1 MTGSARPFSPT
12 QDLSPGMRLIEASA
26 GTGKTWNISNLFV
39 RLLAEAP
46 LPDLKV
52 DRILVVTFTEAAT
65 ADLRDRVRRRLR
77 EAANAIEAHLRTR
90 QMPDDPVFLHL
101 VAEGARIGDLDGRL
115 RRLREALESFDRASI
130 STIHSFCQRMLRL
143 NAFESRLAF
152 DQEVLTDIGPLLDE
166 VTHDFW
172 VAVTHDRWPALVRHL
187 RAGHTLKA
195 LRSLAGAV
203 GETTVPIV
211 PAIEPD
217 EPEPSI
223 EQAQWTGKVAD
234 FAAAWQV
241 AQDDVV
247 AAVHSAIDGKRMKA
261 AWQPEVVARAA
272 GELDRWLA
280 EGADPSAARAG
291 ALRWFRQSA
300 VEAGALAPGGV
311 RRPPEHA
318 FFAVCEELAQAAEGL
333 AAAFD
338 AWAAWMRGRFV
349 GYVRRELARRKAAR
363 RVQSFQD
370 LLALLR
376 ERLDGDAD
384 GRLTAAIRSRFDA
397 ALIDEFQDTD
407 PVQWAIFQQ
416 VFMHPEGRLYLI
428 GDPKQAIYAFR
439 HADVFAYLQAK
450 QATPE
455 DDRFTLTVNHRADR
469 PMVDVL
475 NRMFGRLDPLPFAI
489 DEIPYDP
496 VTTPGDEVRIRLGK
510 GTVPPFHVTFLPGE
524 ADGKPLGK
532 GVVDE
537 LVPGL
542 VAREI
547 RDFLASGVE
556 VREASGDWRPMRPGD
571 VAVLVRKNRQA
582 EAVQEALR
590 AAGVP
595 SVRHGA
601 DNVLRTGEASEIA
614 LVLAALLEP
623 SRLARLKPAMATRLV
638 GVSANEIAS
647 FETNADALD
656 AHIDLFRDLSEAWVA
671 HGFSRMFREL
681 LDRTGAVARL
691 LDAPGGERRVTNT
704 LHIAELAGRA
714 EFEGGLKPGGVLA
727 WLRQQ
732 QGEESTGA
740 EAAELRL
747 ESDAEA
753 VEILT
758 MHRSKGLEF
767 RLVWCPYLWDD
778 MVGVAD
784 VLKFH
789 DPDDDFVA
797 KLDIGSDEGARA
809 RHQEQATF
817 EGRSEN
823 LRMLYV
829 ALTRAKHRCAIVA
842 GHINRVGGSPLS
854 WLLHRRPGADAR
866 EMFAATAQAVGSLGS
881 DALLQEV
888 RDLEGPDLSVRVH
901 GEDAA
906 AMGPVPPG
914 DGTPVASRVEARTW
928 RRRREIDA
936 AWRRVSFSGL
946 IKGDDAPR
954 EGPEAEGRERDEGD
968 PAAGDA
974 PAVGVQSAGLGH
986 SAPDARP
993 AGNGQA
999 AIVMASDRPGTT
1011 PILFADLKPGRE
1023 TGDCLHDI
1031 LEHIDFRADRGD
1043 WMPVIAQSL
1052 ARYGM
1057 EPDLAG
1063 GIADG
1068 LVEVLATP
1076 LDGPGGTVR
1085 LRDVALTDRRSELAF
1100 EFPVLDDG
1108 VDAAG
1113 PSRVGRVMLARP
1125 FQEIAGG
1132 ALDPDYWRR
1141 IRALP
1146 FSAFHGFLRGFI
1158 DLVFK
1163 VGDRWYLLDYKS
1175 NHLGATREAYD
1186 AAAMAGSM
1194 AEGHYYL
1201 QYHLYAVALHR
1212 FLSWR
1217 LPGYRYQD
1225 HFGGVFYLFLRGMPG
1240 GAAVGDAGV
1249 FRDVPPKERILA
1261 LSALMG

>member
-1 MTGSARPFSPT
+1 MSGTARPFPPT

-46 LPDLKV
+46 LDALTV

-65 ADLRDRVRRRLR
+65 ADLRDRIRKRLR
-77 EAANAIEAHLRTR
+77 EAAGAIEARLRGGPA
-90 QMPDDPVFLHL
+90 PDDPVFRHL
-101 VAEGARIGDLDGRL
+101 VDEGTRVGDLDDRL

-143 NAFESRLAF
+143 NAFESRVAF
-152 DQEVLTDIGPLLDE
+152 DQELLTDIGPLLDE
-166 VTHDFW
+166 ITQDFR
-172 VAVTHDRWPALVRHL
+172 VAATHDRWPALVRHL
-187 RAGHTLKA
+187 QDAHA
-195 LRSLAGAV
+195 LRDLRDLAGAV
-203 GETTVPIV
+203 GETAVPIV
-211 PAIEPD
+211 PDLAPDAPEPD
-217 EPEPSI
+217 LG
-223 EQAQWTGKVAD
+223 QDRWALRVAD
-234 FAAAWQV
+234 FAPAWQ
-241 AQDDVV
+241 AARDDVV
-247 AAVHSAIDGKRMKA
+247 AAILAAIDGGRMKA
-261 AWQPEVVARAA
+261 SWQAEVVIGAA
-272 GELDRWLA
+272 GEVDRWLA
-280 EGADPSAARAG
+280 DGADPSEARAG
-291 ALRWFRQSA
+291 ALRWFRQSVA
-300 VEAGALAPGGV
+300 EDGARSTKGV
-311 RRPPEHA
+311 RRPPEHPFLAECEA
-318 FFAVCEELAQAAEGL
+318 FAL
-333 AAAFD
+333 AADAQTAIFD

-370 LLALLR
+370 LLGLLR
-376 ERLDGDAD
+376 ERLDGEAGDL
-384 GRLTAAIRSRFDA
+384 LTAAVRARFDA

-407 PVQWAIFQQ
+407 PVQWAIFQR
-416 VFMHPEGRLYLI
+416 VFIHPEGRLYLI

-450 QATPE
+450 AATPE

-475 NRMFGRLDPLPFAI
+475 NRMFGRLDPLPFAF

-496 VTTPGDEVRIRLGK
+496 VSTPGDAVRIRRGN
-510 GTVPPFHVTFLPGE
+510 GPVPPFHVTFLPGA
-524 ADGKPLGK
+524 ADGKPQGK
-532 GVVDE
+532 GEVDAR
-537 LVPGL
+537 VPGL

-547 RDFLASGVE
+547 REFLASGAE
-556 VREASGDWRPMRPGD
+556 VRDASGVWRPVRPGD
-571 VAVLVRKNRQA
+571 IAVLVRKNRQA
-582 EAVQEALR
+582 EAVQQALR

-595 SVRHGA
+595 GVRHGA
-601 DNVLRTGEASEIA
+601 DNVLRTEEAGEIA

-623 SRLARLKPAMATRLV
+623 ARIARLKPAMATRLV

-647 FETNADALD
+647 FEKDVDALD
-656 AHIDLFRDLSEAWVA
+656 ARVDLFRGLSETWAG

-691 LDAPGGERRVTNT
+691 LDAPGGERRVTNL
-704 LHIAELAGRA
+704 LHVAELAGRA
-714 EFEGGLKPGGVLA
+714 EFAGGLKPGGVAA
-727 WLRQQ
+727 WLGQQ
-732 QGEESTGA
+732 MRATSVEA
-740 EAAELRL
+740 EAVELRL

-767 RLVWCPYLWDD
+767 PLVWCPYLWDD
-778 MVGVAD
+778 MVGVGD

-789 DPDDDFVA
+789 DPDDGFRA
-797 KLDIGSDEGARA
+797 KLDIGSDADDRA
-809 RHQEQATF
+809 RHQEQALF
-817 EGRSEN
+817 EAHSEN

-842 GHINRVGGSPLS
+842 GHVKGVGGSPLG

-866 EMFAATAQAVGSLGS
+866 EMFAATAQAVAALGS
-881 DALLQEV
+881 DALLDEV
-888 RDLEGPDLSVRVH
+888 RALEGPDLTVRVD
-901 GEDAA
+901 GVAVAA
-906 AMGPVPPG
+906 AGPAGAGPG
-914 DGTPVASRVEARTW
+914 GAGTAEAGDDGAAAAPRVAARAW
-928 RRRREIDA
+928 RRQREIDA
-936 AWRRVSFSGL
+936 SWRRVSFSGL
-946 IKGDDAPR
+946 IQGDEAPQD
-954 EGPEAEGRERDEGD
+954 GPRAEGKERDEGE

-974 PAVGVQSAGLGH
+974 PAGDGH
-986 SAPDARP
+986 PAPD
-993 AGNGQA
+993 GQPLGVVVA
-999 AIVMASDRPGTT
+999 ERPGAT

-1043 WMPVIAQSL
+1043 WMPVIAKGL

-1057 EPDLAG
+1057 DPGLAD
-1063 GIADG
+1063 GIAHG

-1076 LDGPGGTVR
+1076 LDGPGGAVR
-1085 LRDVALTDRRSELAF
+1085 LRDVGLSDRRSELAF
-1100 EFPVLDDG
+1100 EFPVHDDDG
-1108 VDAAG
+1108 AAV
-1113 PSRVGRVMLARP
+1113 PSRVGRAMLAAP
-1125 FQEIAGG
+1125 FRDLPGG
-1132 ALDPDYWRR
+1132 ALDPDYWLRV
-1141 IRALP
+1141 RALP
-1146 FSAFHGFLRGFI
+1146 FPAFHGFLRGFV
-1158 DLVFK
+1158 DLVFR

-1186 AAAMAGSM
+1186 AAAMAAAM

-1212 FLSWR
+1212 FLAWR

-1240 GAAVGDAGV
+1240 GAGGGDTGV
-1249 FRDVPPKERILA
+1249 FRDVPPRERIEA